1 MLANTRPL
9 EGFILCAAVLLA
21 LRVVSGRS
29 ASENVGLF
37 LSHALPLP
45 AILGTSAHRNI
56 FSSKPVTNP
65 DEAFPSRTPNVIT
78 LRSRE
83 HAESAKSTKPVNS
96 F

>member
-1 MLANTRPL
+1 VPRCYWHLGSCL
-9 EGFILCAAVLLA
+9 EEALLRT
-21 LRVVSGRS
+21 LVSS
-29 ASENVGLF
+29 F
-37 LSHALPLP
+37 LNALPLP

-65 DEAFPSRTPNVIT
+65 VEAFPSRTPNVIT